1 MHLLNLGQGFDAH
14 AKTEFSVARDVDIEI
29 FNKSVCKNIIIIC
42 LENAV
47 CWDEYQ
53 QEFPDVDTG

>member
-29 FNKSVCKNIIIIC
+29 FNKSVCKNIILIC
-42 LENAV
+42 LETQYVGMNINKN
-47 CWDEYQ
+47 
-53 QEFPDVDTG
+53 FLM